1 MKWADMEQRLSI
13 PRQPRLDT
21 PGALHHVMGRGI
33 DGLKIFGGKK
43 DREDFLGRLKDLCD
57 KEALS
62 IYAGVI
68 KDIKTLKRYE
78 WCGHSVMMGIIKRP
92 GGGKS
97 RKIFCQLSVKRLGY
111 CGADVAR
118 FLGITT
124 SAVNRLASS
133 TELPEIEKYL

>member
-1 MKWADMEQRLSI
+1 LAPKQLDEWADMEQRLSM

-62 IYAGVI
+62 IYAGVV
-68 KDIKTLKRYE
+68 KNIKTLKRYE
-78 WCGHSVMMGIIKRP
+78 WCGHSVMMGIIRRP
-92 GGGKS
+92 WKDKDTILSYFGKM
-97 RKIFCQLSVKRLGY
+97 RKKAIKKYEQFVEHGVKAG
-111 CGADVAR
+111 
-118 FLGITT
+118 
-124 SAVNRLASS
+124 NRA
-133 TELPEIEKYL
+133 EIENYL

>member
-1 MKWADMEQRLSI
+1 MEERLSM
-13 PRQPRLDT
+13 PGQPRLDT

-43 DREDFLGRLKDLCD
+43 DCEDFLGRLKDLCD

-62 IYAGVI
+62 IYAGVV

-92 GGGKS
+92 WQDTDTILSYFGKRRKRAIKKYEQFVEQGVKAGS
-97 RKIFCQLSVKRLGY
+97 R
-111 CGADVAR
+111 
-118 FLGITT
+118 
-124 SAVNRLASS
+124 
-133 TELPEIEKYL
+133 PERDMRGRRGSEI